1 MRLIK
6 PKAELLLQQ
15 PGLEGVYKQIELAG
29 RTCYKSTDK
38 ITEDSAKP
46 FVDRMINSK
55 HTAMLEHGTVYLEF
69 LYEQPIKVTHQ
80 DETSIIYDDTEI
92 YNNLV
97 NKYTKN
103 PYSRA
108 IERYVGQGA
117 YCVYITTNL
126 RVLVENDWMDD
137 LKYICEPT
145 EYHEKRYTFRL
156 TTSIGVTRELNR
168 HRVNSI
174 AEQSTRYCNYS
185 KDKFGKELT
194 FCIPSWI
201 NIPESSVCWADGL
214 NYRIQPNDNP
224 SVEAIIP
231 VRPNEYFTNEEA
243 TLCSLWLHSLEVSE
257 NTYMEFL
264 KQGWQP
270 QQAREVLPLCT
281 ATEIIH
287 TAFVSD
293 WQHFFDLR
301 YFGKTGAPHPN
312 MLELTGLMAKEASEN
327 GIWNEIFMY
336 ENTKMDN

>member
-1 MRLIK
+1 MKLIK

-55 HTAMLEHGTVYLEF
+55 HTAMLEHGTVYLTIPGESEPNEWGMVDCSAR
-69 LYEQPIKVTHQ
+69 YKGEY
-80 DETSIIYDDTEI
+80 SR
-92 YNNLV
+92 
-97 NKYTKN
+97 NKYSKVNYEYWDQEPIGTQKEFCKSIPRSN
-103 PYSRA
+103 
-108 IERYVGQGA
+108 IH
-117 YCVYITTNL
+117 ITTNL
-126 RVLVENDWMDD
+126 RVLVENGWLDD

-185 KDKFGKELT
+185 KDKFGNEIT
-194 FCIPSWI
+194 FCLPSWVTSTEYTEMT
-201 NIPESSVCWADGL
+201 PEE
-214 NYRIQPNDNP
+214 RIFFR
-224 SVEAIIP
+224 SCEHA
-231 VRPNEYFTNEEA
+231 
-243 TLCSLWLHSLEVSE
+243 
-257 NTYMEFL
+257 EFDYL
-264 KQGWQP
+264 RLISKGWQP

-293 WQHFFDLR
+293 WRHFFDLR

-312 MLELTGLMAKEASEN
+312 MLELSSLMVEEADKH
-327 GIWNEIFMY
+327 GIWNELCNEQIND
-336 ENTKMDN
+336 NT

>member
-1 MRLIK
+1 MKLIK

-69 LYEQPIKVTHQ
+69 LYEQPVKVVHK
-80 DETSIIYDDTEI
+80 DGTSVVYDDTKI
-92 YNNLV
+92 YNTLV

-103 PYSRA
+103 SYSKVN
-108 IERYVGQGA
+108 ERYTGLGGYA
-117 YCVYITTNL
+117 VYITTNL
-126 RVLVENDWMDD
+126 RVLVENDWLDD
-137 LKYICEPT
+137 LKYMCEPT
-145 EYHEKRYTFRL
+145 EYHERRYTFKL

-185 KDKFGKELT
+185 KDKFGNEVT
-194 FCIPSWI
+194 FCLPNWLSSTEYTAMT
-201 NIPESSVCWADGL
+201 PEE
-214 NYRIQPNDNP
+214 RIFFR
-224 SVEAIIP
+224 SCEHA
-231 VRPNEYFTNEEA
+231 
-243 TLCSLWLHSLEVSE
+243 
-257 NTYMEFL
+257 EFDYL
-264 KQGWQP
+264 RLISKGWKP
-270 QQAREVLPLCT
+270 QEAREVLPLCT

-293 WQHFFDLR
+293 WRHFFDLR

-312 MLELTGLMAKEASEN
+312 MVELTGLMAKEADKH
-327 GIWNEIFMY
+327 GIWNELCN
-336 ENTKMDN
+336 EQVNDDN

>member
-46 FVDRMINSK
+46 FVDRMIKSK
-55 HTAMLEHGTVYLEF
+55 HLAMLEHGTVYLEF

-80 DETSIIYDDTEI
+80 DGTSDIYDDTKI
-92 YNNLV
+92 YNTLV

-145 EYHEKRYTFRL
+145 EHHEKRYTFKVI
-156 TTSIGVTRELNR
+156 TSIGVTREFNR
-168 HRVNSI
+168 HRTMSI

-185 KDKFGKELT
+185 KDKFGGEIT
-194 FCIPSWI
+194 FCLPRWI
-201 NIPESSVCWADGL
+201 
-214 NYRIQPNDNP
+214 DNP
-224 SVEAIIP
+224 KYITITPEIDTFFKNCETAEH
-231 VRPNEYFTNEEA
+231 NY
-243 TLCSLWLHSLEVSE
+243 LELI
-257 NTYMEFL
+257 N
-264 KQGWQP
+264 KNWKP

-281 ATEIIH
+281 ATEAIY
-287 TAFVSD
+287 TAFTSD
-293 WQHFFDLR
+293 WQHFFELR
-301 YFGKTGAPHPN
+301 YFGTTGAPHPN
-312 MLELTGLMAKEASEN
+312 MLELSELIGKEL
-327 GIWNEIFMY
+327 IKHKLWNEIY
-336 ENTKMDN
+336 KQNIEVDS

>member
-46 FVDRMINSK
+46 FVDRMIKSK
-55 HTAMLEHGTVYLEF
+55 HLAMLEHGTVYLEF

-80 DETSIIYDDTEI
+80 DGTSDIYDDTKI
-92 YNNLV
+92 YNTLV

-145 EYHEKRYTFRL
+145 EYHEKRYTFRVI
-156 TTSIGVTRELNR
+156 TSIGVTREFNR

-185 KDKFGKELT
+185 KDMFGNEVT
-194 FCIPSWI
+194 ICIPSWL
-201 NIPESSVCWADGL
+201 NIPEGTVIKEINNLKSDIQGLSS
-214 NYRIQPNDNP
+214 
-224 SVEAIIP
+224 IP
-231 VRPNEYFTNEEA
+231 Y
-243 TLCSLWLHSLEVSE
+243 SLEFLNDLGRAE
-257 NTYMEFL
+257 NLYL
-264 KQGWQP
+264 KLVTNGWKP
-270 QQAREVLPLCT
+270 QEAREILPLCT
-281 ATEIIH
+281 ATEAVY
-287 TAFVSD
+287 TAFASD

-312 MLELTGLMAKEASEN
+312 MVELAGLMAKEASEN
-327 GIWNEIFMY
+327 GIWNELCT
-336 ENTKMDN
+336 ENIEVDS

>member
-38 ITEDSAKP
+38 IIEDSAKP
-46 FVDRMINSK
+46 FVDRMIKSN
-55 HTAMLEHGTVYLEF
+55 HLAMLEHGTIYLAMPME
-69 LYEQPIKVTHQ
+69 
-80 DETSIIYDDTEI
+80 SIIPMEL
-92 YNNLV
+92 NGWG
-97 NKYTKN
+97 KYRIN
-103 PYSRA
+103 PYSKSGIICIINDEKRVA
-108 IERYVGQGA
+108 V
-117 YCVYITTNL
+117 TTNL
-126 RVLVENDWMDD
+126 RVLVENGWLDD

-185 KDKFGKELT
+185 KDKFGNELT

-201 NIPESSVCWADGL
+201 NSTEYTEMNSEE
-214 NYRIQPNDNP
+214 RIFFR
-224 SVEAIIP
+224 SCEHA
-231 VRPNEYFTNEEA
+231 EYDY
-243 TLCSLWLHSLEVSE
+243 LRLIS
-257 NTYMEFL
+257 
-264 KQGWQP
+264 KGWQP

-293 WQHFFDLR
+293 WRHFFDLR

-312 MLELTGLMAKEASEN
+312 MVELAGLMAKEASEH
-327 GIWNEIFMY
+327 GIWNELCT
-336 ENTKMDN
+336 ENVEVAD

>member
-6 PKAELLLQQ
+6 PKAKLLLQQ

-46 FVDRMINSK
+46 FVDRMINSN
-55 HTAMLEHGTVYLEF
+55 HLAMLEHGTVYL
-69 LYEQPIKVTHQ
+69 K
-80 DETSIIYDDTEI
+80 DESWIGSTLKKYA
-92 YNNLV
+92 Y
-97 NKYTKN
+97 NKY
-103 PYSRA
+103 SRYKDVHLESER
-108 IERYVGQGA
+108 IEDGYTEHKRGYYV
-117 YCVYITTNL
+117 TTNL
-126 RVLVENDWMDD
+126 RVLIENGWLDD

-185 KDKFGKELT
+185 KDKFGGEVT

-214 NYRIQPNDNP
+214 NYRIQPDDNP
-224 SVEAIIP
+224 FVEAIIP

-257 NTYMEFL
+257 NNYMELL

-287 TAFVSD
+287 TAFASD
-293 WQHFFDLR
+293 WKHFFNLR
-301 YFGKTGAPHPN
+301 YFGTTGKPHPN
-312 MLELTGLMAKEASEN
+312 MVELSTLMKEEAKRN
-327 GIWNEIFMY
+327 QIWNDIS
-336 ENTKMDN
+336 NKH

>member
-1 MRLIK
+1 MKLIK

-29 RTCYKSTDK
+29 RTCYRSTDK

-69 LYEQPIKVTHQ
+69 LCEQPIKVTHS
-80 DETSIIYDDTEI
+80 DGTSDVYDDTKI
-92 YNNLV
+92 YNTLV

-103 PYSRA
+103 PYSKVV
-108 IERYVGQGA
+108 ERYAGLGGYV
-117 YCVYITTNL
+117 VYITTNL
-126 RVLVENDWMDD
+126 RVLVENNWLDD
-137 LKYICEPT
+137 LKYLCEPT

-174 AEQSTRYCNYS
+174 AEMSTRYCNYS
-185 KDKFGKELT
+185 KDKFGNEVT
-194 FCIPSWI
+194 FCLPSWL
-201 NIPESSVCWADGL
+201 SSTEYTEM
-214 NYRIQPNDNP
+214 NSEERIFFR
-224 SVEAIIP
+224 SCEHA
-231 VRPNEYFTNEEA
+231 
-243 TLCSLWLHSLEVSE
+243 
-257 NTYMEFL
+257 EFDYL
-264 KQGWQP
+264 RLISKGWKP

-293 WQHFFDLR
+293 WKHFFDLR
-301 YFGKTGAPHPN
+301 YFGTTGAPHPN
-312 MLELTGLMAKEASEN
+312 MVELTGLMVKEADKY
-327 GIWNEIFMY
+327 GIWKELCNQNMEVA
-336 ENTKMDN
+336 N

>member
-1 MRLIK
+1 MKLIK
-6 PKAELLLQQ
+6 PEAKLLLQQ

-46 FVDRMINSK
+46 FVDRMIKSK
-55 HTAMLEHGTVYLEF
+55 HLAMLEHGTVYLEF

-80 DETSIIYDDTEI
+80 DGTSIIYDDTEI

-126 RVLVENDWMDD
+126 RVLVENGWMDD

-145 EYHEKRYTFRL
+145 EYHEKRYTFRVI
-156 TTSIGVTRELNR
+156 TSIGVTREFNR

-185 KDKFGKELT
+185 KDMFGNEVT
-194 FCIPSWI
+194 ICIPSWL
-201 NIPESSVCWADGL
+201 NIPEGTVIKEKNSLKSDIQGLSS
-214 NYRIQPNDNP
+214 
-224 SVEAIIP
+224 IP
-231 VRPNEYFTNEEA
+231 Y
-243 TLCSLWLHSLEVSE
+243 SLEFLNDLGRTE
-257 NTYMEFL
+257 NLYL
-264 KQGWQP
+264 KLVTNGWKP
-270 QQAREVLPLCT
+270 QEAREILPLCT
-281 ATEIIH
+281 ATEAVY
-287 TAFVSD
+287 TAFASD

-301 YFGKTGAPHPN
+301 YFGKTGIPHPN
-312 MLELTGLMAKEASEN
+312 MVELAGLMAKEASEN
-327 GIWNEIFMY
+327 GIWNELCT
-336 ENTKMDN
+336 ENVEMAN

>member
-1 MRLIK
+1 MKLIK

-69 LYEQPIKVTHQ
+69 LCEQPIKVIHK
-80 DETSIIYDDTEI
+80 DGTSDVYDDTKI
-92 YNNLV
+92 YNTLV
-97 NKYTKN
+97 SKYTKN
-103 PYSRA
+103 PYSKVT
-108 IERYVGQGA
+108 ERYAGLGGYA
-117 YCVYITTNL
+117 VYITTNL
-126 RVLVENDWMDD
+126 RVLVENGWLDD
-137 LKYICEPT
+137 LKYICEPI

-185 KDKFGKELT
+185 KDKFGNEVT
-194 FCIPSWI
+194 FCLPSWV
-201 NIPESSVCWADGL
+201 SSTEYTEMNSDE
-214 NYRIQPNDNP
+214 RIFFR
-224 SVEAIIP
+224 SCEHA
-231 VRPNEYFTNEEA
+231 
-243 TLCSLWLHSLEVSE
+243 
-257 NTYMEFL
+257 EFDYL
-264 KQGWQP
+264 RLISKGWQP

-293 WQHFFDLR
+293 WKHFFDLR

-312 MLELTGLMAKEASEN
+312 MVELAGLMAKEADKY
-327 GIWNEIFMY
+327 GIWNELCN
-336 ENTKMDN
+336 EQVNDDN